1 MKMFKGFAAGLVIV
15 LLVLAPACRSTRKK
29 NTAGTTTSTVSSTM
43 PDVPITVTQQ
53 ETTVT
58 TPPEDFVQ
66 DNQRP
71 TVEELPRDIEQL
83 NRVAQDR
90 GYVRDAFFN
99 YNESNLSEDAQMA
112 LNATANWMRN
122 NPQYNLLIEG
132 HCDERGTEQY
142 NLALGDRRAS
152 IVRDYLVTLGIEAG
166 RLRTVSY
173 GEERPFDEGHDES
186 AWRQNRRAHL
196 VLTGTR

>member
-1 MKMFKGFAAGLVIV
+1 MKMFKGFAAGLVVV
-15 LLVLAPACRSTRKK
+15 LLILAPACRSSRKK
-29 NTAGTTTSTVSSTM
+29 TTSVTTTGTASSTV
-43 PDVPITVTQQ
+43 PDVPTVTTQ
-53 ETTVT
+53 ETTVS
-58 TPPEDFVQ
+58 TPPADFVQ
-66 DNQRP
+66 DAQQP

-90 GYVRDAFFN
+90 GYVRDAFFS
-99 YNESNLSEDAQMA
+99 YNESSLSEDAQMA
-112 LNATANWMRN
+112 LNATANWLRN
-122 NPQYNLLIEG
+122 NPQYSLLIEG